1 VTSATTWPGAA
12 LYDVT
17 IRHHR
22 RDPVVNRFE
31 YGSYYWLIDVD
42 HPPVLPTLLRPL
54 ARFDSADHGIGTDCT
69 LRQDIESFL
78 ATHHVHLD
86 GGPISLL
93 THARVFG
100 HVFNPLSVYW
110 CHGADAS
117 LACVVAEVHNTYGGR
132 HRYLLRP
139 DDTGFAVAD
148 KSFFVSPFNTVDGSY
163 RMCLPEP
170 DRRLS
175 LAVTLVR
182 ADHAP
187 FTATMRGERLVAD
200 VPTLVRLVA
209 RHPLAPLV
217 GSLRI
222 RHQGLKLARMGMK
235 RVPHRAA
242 AQR

>member
-1 VTSATTWPGAA
+1 MAATWPGAA
-12 LYDVT
+12 LYDVK

-42 HPPVLPTLLRPL
+42 RPPVLPIQLRPL
-54 ARFDSADHGIGTDCT
+54 ARFDPADHGADDAKS
-69 LRQDIESFL
+69 LREDIETFL
-78 ATHHVHLD
+78 ATHDISVD

-93 THARVFG
+93 THARVLG

-110 CHGADAS
+110 CHDAGAT

-132 HRYLLRP
+132 HRYLLHP
-139 DDTGFAVAD
+139 DAAGRATAN
-148 KSFFVSPFNTVDGSY
+148 KEFFVSPFNAIDGRY

-170 DRRLS
+170 GQRLS
-175 LAVTLVR
+175 LSVTLER
-182 ADHAP
+182 SDHAP
-187 FTATMRGERLVAD
+187 FTATMRGERLPAD
-200 VPTLVRLVA
+200 VPTLVRLAA

-235 RVPHRAA
+235 RVTRPAA
-242 AQR
+242 VQP